1 MKRFPFSIKLP
12 FSRKKSRRTAIA
24 IILMFTFLLA
34 APCIRYGIFLKVP
47 PGSGKTSKIV
57 DFKEGSPLKKIAED
71 LAKSRVISSEE
82 LFILYAR
89 IEGAEGRIKAG
100 TYLLNDGMTPHV
112 ILHKLLTGDVY
123 VRRFAVPEG
132 YSIYQLAVM
141 LERRGFFSRDAFLDQ
156 CTNQSLLAELGINA
170 PSVEGY
176 LYPSTYEIKPN
187 ATAADLIREMV
198 AQFRKHYSR
207 EFAARA
213 KAMRMSP
220 REVLTLASMV
230 EKEAMTSREKPLI
243 ASVFLNR
250 LKKNMPLQSDPTA
263 VYKVRAFAGKVSKED
278 IMRDSPYNTYKV
290 NGLPPG
296 PIGNPGSDA
305 IKAVLNPVSTN
316 YLYFVAKM
324 DGTHYFSR
332 TLEEHNRA
340 VQKYLKSRP
349 SSDDSESASSLH
361 HRDFKGARF
370 DAPPSAAEYF
380 RHPEHFGIRRSDSAD
395 YFGQGDGY
403 DRSA

>member
-1 MKRFPFSIKLP
+1 MYLQRKDVKVKRFPFSIKLP
-12 FSRKKSRRTAIA
+12 LPWKKSKRAVIA
-24 IILMFTFLLA
+24 IILMFALLGI
-34 APCIRYGIFLKVP
+34 PCIRYGLFLNIP
-47 PGSGKTSKIV
+47 PGSGKTAKIV
-57 DFKEGSPLKKIAED
+57 DFKEGYPLKKIAEE
-71 LAKSRVISSEE
+71 LARSRVISSEG

-89 IEGAEGRIKAG
+89 IKGAEGRIKAG

-123 VRRFAVPEG
+123 IRRFAVPEG

-156 CTNQSLLAELGINA
+156 CTNHSLLSELGIKA
-170 PSVEGY
+170 SSVEGY
-176 LYPSTYEIKPN
+176 LYPCTYEIKPR

-207 EFAARA
+207 EFAAKA

-263 VYKVRAFAGKVSKED
+263 VYKVRAFAGKISKED
-278 IMRDSPYNTYKV
+278 IMRGSPYNTYRV

-305 IKAVLNPVSTN
+305 IKAVLNPASTK

-324 DGTHYFSR
+324 DGTHYFST
-332 TLEEHNRA
+332 TLEEHNKA
-340 VQKYLKSRP
+340 VQKYLKTRP
-349 SSDDSESASSLH
+349 SSDEA
-361 HRDFKGARF
+361 KARPF
-370 DAPPSAAEYF
+370 VTCKN
-380 RHPEHFGIRRSDSAD
+380 
-395 YFGQGDGY
+395 
-403 DRSA
+403 